1 MAIGRF
7 LKAARPAPRKP
18 APIKPALKKPTPV
31 NSGLVSKK
39 DPFFKSKEYKS
50 FQEQQRGRPATMDMY
65 KSPYF
70 GDVGSGSFG
79 REQDEA
85 YRKFKNIPD
94 PTPRMISPG
103 PTPPSRPDTG
113 MPPTDM
119 SRTILPGP
127 PSGGATGSSFIDSLK
142 SAPSGGATGNPTGI
156 IGGTGAR
163 ADFGMKK
170 GGSVKASKAPKAS
183 SASKRGDGI
192 ATKGKTKGRFV

>member
-1 MAIGRF
+1 MKLGRI
-7 LKAARPAPRKP
+7 LKAARPAPR
-18 APIKPALKKPTPV
+18 KPTPV

-79 REQDEA
+79 RAQDEA

-103 PTPPSRPDTG
+103 PTPPSGGAPGPINELRVDPFQKRG
-113 MPPTDM
+113 ALPP
-119 SRTILPGP
+119 SPP
-127 PSGGATGSSFIDSLK
+127 PSGGATGSTGFKSGFGGFDSNMF
-142 SAPSGGATGNPTGI
+142 SN
-156 IGGTGAR
+156 R
-163 ADFGMKK
+163 MKK

-192 ATKGKTKGRFV
+192 ATKGKTKGRMV

>member
-1 MAIGRF
+1 MKLGRI
-7 LKAARPAPRKP
+7 RPAPRKP
-18 APIKPALKKPTPV
+18 APRKPAPAKPGG
-31 NSGLVSKK
+31 GLPYTGSVPKN
-39 DPFFKSKEYKS
+39 DPFFKSKEFKNL
-50 FQEQQRGRPATMDMY
+50 GKDPANRFATANMY

-79 REQDEA
+79 RAQDEA

-103 PTPPSRPDTG
+103 PTPPS
-113 MPPTDM
+113 
-119 SRTILPGP
+119 
-127 PSGGATGSSFIDSLK
+127 GGATGSTGFKSGFGGFDSNMF
-142 SAPSGGATGNPTGI
+142 APSGGAPGNPTGI

-163 ADFGMKK
+163 ASFGMKK
-170 GGSVKASKAPKAS
+170 GGEVKASKAPKAS